1 MEQPLL
7 SKISIGT
14 GADYAH
20 DTELYDPIISWNKI
34 IEKQFGE
41 LAPYMKIFTSHSH
54 HLEMN
59 WVKPE
64 QLMLLRLMKKLIRLF

>member
-1 MEQPLL
+1 MEQLLL

-20 DTELYDPIISWNKI
+20 DTELYDPMISWNKI

-41 LAPYMKIFTSHSH
+41 LVHM
-54 HLEMN
+54 
-59 WVKPE
+59 
-64 QLMLLRLMKKLIRLF
+64 